1 MDKRTRLKIR
11 LRVLRIKNNLNKIIS
26 HKHFSKIFI
35 WIVLFFTFM
44 VLVYWYSKYWE
55 VNEIKDHIREKNFT
69 TDKYIE
75 EYNFFLEEKNK
86 WNNFFDSI
94 DLFTDE
100 SLQRFVTS
108 NVSFDYKAYV
118 PENLENIRGD
128 YIIDSKWWTQILREE
143 ANYALQKMSEQFY
156 EDMWERMVVVSAYRS
171 FAYQQWIK
179 DRWCPDNLCAKAWF
193 SEHQSWLAV
202 DFWEAS
208 SEASWNNSSRLSN
221 YYEWLD
227 ENAHNY
233 WFHNTYQR
241 WLSVDWYEIEP
252 WHWRFLG
259 VKFATYLKEN
269 DLTIAEFYKNT
280 N

>member
-1 MDKRTRLKIR
+1 MNEKNIFKQKFLKT
-11 LRVLRIKNNLNKIIS
+11 KNKLNKIINY
-26 HKHFSKIFI
+26 KHFTKIFLVI
-35 WIVLFFTFM
+35 IILFTVLILLF
-44 VLVYWYSKYWE
+44 WYSKYSE
-55 VNEIKDHIREKNFT
+55 VIEIKEHIKQKNFT
-69 TDKYIE
+69 TDKYID
-75 EYNFFLEEKNK
+75 EYNFYLIEKNK
-86 WNNFFDSI
+86 IDDFFDSI
-94 DLFTDE
+94 DLYTDT

-118 PENLENIRGD
+118 PENLENIKWP
-128 YIIDSKWWTQILREE
+128 YIIDSKWWTQILRKE
-143 ANYALQKMSEQFY
+143 ANNALQKMSEQFY
-156 EDMWERMVVVSAYRS
+156 EDMWEKMVVVSAYRS

-179 DRWCPDNLCAKAWF
+179 DRWCPDNLCAKAGF

-208 SEASWNNSSRLSN
+208 SEASWNNSSRLTK

-227 ENAHNY
+227 NNAHNY

-241 WLSVDWYEIEP
+241 GLWIDWYEIEP
-252 WHWRFLG
+252 WHWRFLW

-269 DLTIAEFYKNT
+269 NLTIAEFYKNI